1 MVAIFCRVTAELAR
15 DFIENFPR
23 QFDFNGML
31 TKICDDIDVDI
42 SFQNETYLLQGDWN
56 NLGRAYNML
65 VSTLAVYG
73 NASSVA
79 KGSRP
84 FSALVEA
91 AEAISRGVE
100 LQEQV
105 QNEMTQMN
113 KVNQYNSIPQFPI
126 KYHDHEYDRVSR
138 YSQNSM
144 DEQESTSEC
153 SIPDSLENMDKQKDM
168 QSTNLP
174 EFQEESQS
182 SYDTIPVTE
191 QNDSKFFDAHSDTIE
206 VKDIKK
212 EVADDQYVLESY
224 KNIPKQSIISQK
236 IDESLDNDEDEKF
249 NDLTVNKL
257 KEQKEGLQGPI
268 AKCDIC
274 EKVFSNVPYMKRHR
288 NCHKDVFFSCDE
300 CGKKYKVQKALR
312 EHKKTHDEGYL
323 KPKFKC
329 ESCPKSFCSNYLK
342 ECHIKSEHLG
352 LKKYFLCQTCGKSF
366 TTKHTLQQHVNAH
379 TGVRPYQCT
388 KCGKCFTYE
397 AALRD
402 HRFTHIESKTFTCEY
417 PGCDKAF
424 RQRSAL
430 KMHEKIHKNP
440 NQFECTE
447 CGRGFTQKQALQR
460 HINSHK
466 GFKPFRCKY
475 CDRTFGDPAIIRRHL
490 KLVHKLNKDV
500 DKWREDI
507 IEETVQETKNDKD
520 ITSLNSDT
528 IVTVSQGTA
537 LENVPLLQTNDT
549 KVIPYKSGAETLKPV
564 DIKHISGQDEE
575 PNTDPELNTDHIQN
589 VFVSYNVP
597 SQNLVLT
604 NTQAADFS
612 QSTAPLIQYHFKSTE
627 EVETGSTSTEA
638 TDIEN
643 VNSKA
648 ESIHELVLH
657 HESDTAMIERE
668 QIQFLTENLDGTF
681 NTTIDLNKL
690 KRNLELLTKPNA
702 TVDLNLVT
710 DVPTETLKP
719 DGTSAEMPLNT
730 GLENTTR
737 FGEIEA
743 LSDSLGQTLPQ
754 CQYYYYSI
762 GNQYINLNQNQLNSG
777 LNVSD
782 NSTDREIP

>member
-1 MVAIFCRVTAELAR
+1 MVKIFCRVTAELAL

-42 SFQNETYLLQGDWN
+42 TFQNETYLLQGDWN

-113 KVNQYNSIPQFPI
+113 KVTHYTSIPPFPI
-126 KYHDHEYDRVSR
+126 QYHDHEYDSVSR
-138 YSQNSM
+138 YSQNSI

-153 SIPDSLENMDKQKDM
+153 SVHENVENFYTQKDLC
-168 QSTNLP
+168 QSNSS
-174 EFQEESQS
+174 EIQEESQS
-182 SYDTIPVTE
+182 SLINTPIKQENEIYDRQLFSTGTNAILAKDTKVEDTDIDNVTE
-191 QNDSKFFDAHSDTIE
+191 SLTSFSSQTINTKTTNE
-206 VKDIKK
+206 SVNENKDYEDNNTIIHKVKD
-212 EVADDQYVLESY
+212 
-224 KNIPKQSIISQK
+224 QSEFIQS
-236 IDESLDNDEDEKF
+236 
-249 NDLTVNKL
+249 
-257 KEQKEGLQGPI
+257 PI

-274 EKVFSNVPYMKRHR
+274 NKVFSNVRYMRRHR
-288 NCHKDVFFSCDE
+288 NCHKDVFYSCED
-300 CGKKYKVQKALR
+300 CGKKYKVMKALK
-312 EHKKTHDEGYL
+312 EHQKTHDEGYL
-323 KPKFKC
+323 KPKYKC
-329 ESCPKSFCSNYLK
+329 ESCEKSFCSSYLK
-342 ECHIKSEHLG
+342 ECHVKSEHLG

-379 TGVRPYQCT
+379 TGIRPYQCT
-388 KCGKCFTYE
+388 ECGKCFTYE

-402 HRFTHIESKTFTCEY
+402 HRFIHIDSKTFVCEY
-417 PGCDKAF
+417 PDCKKAF

-440 NQFECTE
+440 NQFECSE

-507 IEETVQETKNDKD
+507 IEESVEETKSNKE
-520 ITSLNSDT
+520 TTNSVNSDAL
-528 IVTVSQGTA
+528 VSQGTTLAA
-537 LENVPLLQTNDT
+537 LPLLQPNNA
-549 KVIPYKSGAETLKPV
+549 KEIPESETLKPV
-564 DIKHISGQDEE
+564 DLKHVDVHNKEANQDAE
-575 PNTDPELNTDHIQN
+575 HIQN

-597 SQNLVLT
+597 GQNLVLA
-604 NTQAADFS
+604 NTPVADFS
-612 QSTAPLIQYHFKSTE
+612 QNTAPLIQYHFKPAE
-627 EVETGSTSTEA
+627 ETETGSTSTEA

-643 VNSKA
+643 VNTKS
-648 ESIHELVLH
+648 ETIQELVLQQ
-657 HESDTAMIERE
+657 ENDVSVIEKE

-690 KRNLELLTKPNA
+690 KKNLELLTKPSA

-710 DVPTETLKP
+710 DVPAETLKP
-719 DGTSAEMPLNT
+719 DGTSAEIPLNT
-730 GLENTTR
+730 GLENTAR

-754 CQYYYYSI
+754 YQYYYYSI
-762 GNQYINLNQNQLNSG
+762 GNQYINLNQTQLNSS
-777 LNVSD
+777 LNVSE
-782 NSTDREIP
+782 NSIDRNTS